1 MEDEPVFCDALENYN
16 RVVKILG
23 DQTLRT
29 NAQEL
34 VRTVRE
40 NVTIEW
46 TLRENDRVQLQ
57 VLVMRVLRRYGYP
70 PD

>member
-1 MEDEPVFCDALENYN
+1 
-16 RVVKILG
+16 VVKILG